1 MKNKSKV
8 IILYIIQALP
18 IPFSLVSIIGTIISL
33 ANIGMAESVFQAI
46 VSILAMV
53 LAGTYII
60 TYIISLI
67 ITSTKKKIKFYSFL
81 PVVHMIVAIAC
92 FVLWSNL

>member
-33 ANIGMAESVFQAI
+33 ANIGMAESVF
-46 VSILAMV
+46 
-53 LAGTYII
+53 
-60 TYIISLI
+60 
-67 ITSTKKKIKFYSFL
+67 
-81 PVVHMIVAIAC
+81 
-92 FVLWSNL
+92 